1 MLYFKQNKMKKSKQ
15 NTCVIKNLA
24 ISLQRK
30 IKIRTIINIKNSKKM
45 TTTDKTLGLQ
55 EWVNDNNFT
64 TETISDEAIIEFI
77 KNKYRYYNYVDSIE
91 EAEQL
96 YNESIEDRDEW
107 LELRALDTP
116 ERIETFIVKGEEFE
130 GYARYDETYTVE
142 IVGIADRQGGEE
154 QFYMI
159 DVSHR

>member
-1 MLYFKQNKMKKSKQ
+1 
-15 NTCVIKNLA
+15 
-24 ISLQRK
+24 
-30 IKIRTIINIKNSKKM
+30 M

-64 TETISDEAIIEFI
+64 TETISDEAIVEFV
-77 KNKYRYYNYVDSIE
+77 KENYRYYNYVDSIE

-96 YNESIEDRDEW
+96 YNESIEERDEW

-116 ERIETFIVKGEEFE
+116 ERIETFVVKGEEFD

-159 DVSHR
+159 DISHR

>member
-1 MLYFKQNKMKKSKQ
+1 
-15 NTCVIKNLA
+15 
-24 ISLQRK
+24 
-30 IKIRTIINIKNSKKM
+30 M

-64 TETISDEAIIEFI
+64 TETISNEAIVEFV
-77 KNKYRYYNYVDSIE
+77 KENYRYYNYVDSIE
-91 EAEQL
+91 EAEAL
-96 YNESIEDRDEW
+96 YNESIEDHDDL

-116 ERIETFIVKGEEFE
+116 ERIETFIVQGVEFE

-142 IVGIADRQGGEE
+142 IVGIADCQGGEE

-159 DVSHR
+159 EISHR

>member
-1 MLYFKQNKMKKSKQ
+1 MKKSKQ

-24 ISLQRK
+24 VSLYRK
-30 IKIRTIINIKNSKKM
+30 IKIRIIINIKNSKKM

-64 TETISDEAIIEFI
+64 TETISDEAIIDFI
-77 KNKYRYYNYVDSIE
+77 KRNYRYYNYVDSIE

-96 YNESIEDRDEW
+96 YNNSIDDRDEW

-116 ERIETFIVKGEEFE
+116 ERIETFYVQGVEFE

>member
-1 MLYFKQNKMKKSKQ
+1 MQK
-15 NTCVIKNLA
+15 TCAIKIIA
-24 ISLQRK
+24 VSLSCK
-30 IKIRTIINIKNSKKM
+30 IKIRTIINIKNSKKKM

-64 TETISDEAIIEFI
+64 TETISDEAIIDFI
-77 KNKYRYYNYVDSIE
+77 KRNYRYYNYVDSIE

-96 YNESIEDRDEW
+96 YNDSIDDRDEW

-116 ERIETFIVKGEEFE
+116 ERIEMFIVKGEEFE

-159 DVSHR
+159 DISHR

>member
-1 MLYFKQNKMKKSKQ
+1 
-15 NTCVIKNLA
+15 
-24 ISLQRK
+24 
-30 IKIRTIINIKNSKKM
+30 M

-64 TETISDEAIIEFI
+64 TETISNEAIVEFV
-77 KNKYRYYNYVDSIE
+77 KQNYRYYNYVDSIE

-96 YNESIEDRDEW
+96 YNDSIDDRDE

-116 ERIETFIVKGEEFE
+116 ERIEMFIVKGEEFE

-159 DVSHR
+159 EVSHC

>member
-1 MLYFKQNKMKKSKQ
+1 MQK
-15 NTCVIKNLA
+15 TCTIKIIA
-24 ISLQRK
+24 VSLSCK
-30 IKIRTIINIKNSKKM
+30 IKIRTIINIKNSKKKM

-96 YNESIEDRDEW
+96 YNDSIDDRDEW

-159 DVSHR
+159 EVSHR

>member
-1 MLYFKQNKMKKSKQ
+1 MKKSNQ

-55 EWVNDNNFT
+55 EWVNGNNFT

-159 DVSHR
+159 GVSHR

>member
-1 MLYFKQNKMKKSKQ
+1 MKKSKQ
-15 NTCVIKNLA
+15 NTCVIKTVVL
-24 ISLQRK
+24 SLQRK

-64 TETISDEAIIEFI
+64 TETISDESIIDFI
-77 KNKYRYYNYVDSIE
+77 KRNYRYYNYVDSIE

-96 YNESIEDRDEW
+96 YNDSIDDRDEW
-107 LELRALDTP
+107 LELRALDTS

-154 QFYMI
+154 QFYII
-159 DVSHR
+159 DISHR

>member
-1 MLYFKQNKMKKSKQ
+1 
-15 NTCVIKNLA
+15 
-24 ISLQRK
+24 
-30 IKIRTIINIKNSKKM
+30 M

-64 TETISDEAIIEFI
+64 TETISDEAIIDFI
-77 KNKYRYYNYVDSIE
+77 KRNYRYYNYVDSIE

-96 YNESIEDRDEW
+96 YNDSIDDRDEW

-159 DVSHR
+159 EINHR

>member
-1 MLYFKQNKMKKSKQ
+1 
-15 NTCVIKNLA
+15 
-24 ISLQRK
+24 
-30 IKIRTIINIKNSKKM
+30 M

-96 YNESIEDRDEW
+96 YNDSIDDRDEW
-107 LELRALDTP
+107 LGLRALDTP
-116 ERIETFIVKGEEFE
+116 ERIETFIVKGEEIE

-159 DVSHR
+159 EISHR

>member
-1 MLYFKQNKMKKSKQ
+1 MKKSKQ
-15 NTCVIKNLA
+15 NTCVIKTVTL
-24 ISLQRK
+24 SLYRK

-64 TETISDEAIIEFI
+64 TETISDEAIIEFVE
-77 KNKYRYYNYVDSIE
+77 NKYRYYNYVDSIE

-96 YNESIEDRDEW
+96 YNDSIDDRDEW

>member
-1 MLYFKQNKMKKSKQ
+1 MKKSKQ
-15 NTCVIKNLA
+15 NACVIKNLA
-24 ISLQRK
+24 VSLQCK

-116 ERIETFIVKGEEFE
+116 ERIETFIVKGEEIE

-159 DVSHR
+159 EISHR

>member
-1 MLYFKQNKMKKSKQ
+1 MLIVSKKQNS
-15 NTCVIKNLA
+15 C
-24 ISLQRK
+24 
-30 IKIRTIINIKNSKKM
+30 
-45 TTTDKTLGLQ
+45 TTTLLM
-55 EWVNDNNFT
+55 
-64 TETISDEAIIEFI
+64 S
-77 KNKYRYYNYVDSIE
+77 
-91 EAEQL
+91 
-96 YNESIEDRDEW
+96 RDEW

>member
-1 MLYFKQNKMKKSKQ
+1 MQK
-15 NTCVIKNLA
+15 TCTIKIIA
-24 ISLQRK
+24 VSLSCK
-30 IKIRTIINIKNSKKM
+30 IKIRTIINIKNSKKKM

-64 TETISDEAIIEFI
+64 TETISDEAIIDFI
-77 KNKYRYYNYVDSIE
+77 KRNYRYYNYVDSIE

-96 YNESIEDRDEW
+96 YNDSIDDRDEW

-116 ERIETFIVKGEEFE
+116 ERIEMFIVKGEEFE

-159 DVSHR
+159 EVSHR

>member
-1 MLYFKQNKMKKSKQ
+1 
-15 NTCVIKNLA
+15 
-24 ISLQRK
+24 
-30 IKIRTIINIKNSKKM
+30 M

-64 TETISDEAIIEFI
+64 TETISDEAIVEFV
-77 KNKYRYYNYVDSIE
+77 KENYRYYNYVDSIE

-107 LELRALDTP
+107 LELRVLDTP
-116 ERIETFIVKGEEFE
+116 ERIETFVVKGEEFD

-142 IVGIADRQGGEE
+142 IVGIATVKAVKSS
-154 QFYMI
+154 FI
-159 DVSHR
+159 